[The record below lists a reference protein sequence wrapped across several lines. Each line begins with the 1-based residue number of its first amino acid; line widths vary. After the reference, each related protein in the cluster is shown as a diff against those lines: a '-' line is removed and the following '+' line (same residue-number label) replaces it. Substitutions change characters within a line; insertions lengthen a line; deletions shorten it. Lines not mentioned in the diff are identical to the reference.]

1 MVKKKYLGRRKRSL
15 TASINNECN
24 KLENDCL
31 FSEGNFQNEKGFDQ
45 QTCQVQITQTA
56 TDYSRSVFVKRGS
69 ETVSKALVNCM
80 PGNTKYH
87 MLC

>member
-1 MVKKKYLGRRKRSL
+1 MIKKKYLGRRARSL
-15 TASINNECN
+15 TASIKNECN
-24 KLENDCL
+24 KLESDCL

-56 TDYSRSVFVKRGS
+56 TDYSRSLFVKRGS

-80 PGNTKYH
+80 PGNTKYY